1 MKDSQPANN
10 SLGQTVLSDEELD
23 QVSAGGT
30 NKTPRKGDTP
40 TESLSLNF
48 SKIHFT
54 YTSQ

>member
-10 SLGQTVLSDEELD
+10 SLDQTALSDEQLD
-23 QVSAGGT
+23 QVTGGGT
-30 NKTPRKGDTP
+30 NKTPVNSDTP
-40 TESLSLNF
+40 KESISLNF